1 MGIERKF
8 RRTAGAEISGRPD
21 PARSAPIRGDRRSW
35 WGIFAH
41 MTAARAWLAAA
52 VSLALGL
59 VTGGDLRAQTAL
71 RPLSLAEAIR
81 IALDQS
87 PDLETAEHRT
97 NAAHAAI
104 DQTEAAFYPQLRM
117 SSGYA
122 ATNDSVQAF
131 MMTLGQR
138 DFDPTVNFN
147 HPGTTDNLN
156 IRFKAIYSIY
166 NGGRDRAGREAALAT
181 SEAQQQQLAATQN
194 ALVLEVTRAFH
205 TIRKARRLVEVEE
218 AAMASMEANLAVAQ
232 SRFEQGLALKS
243 DVLDAEVRLAEA
255 REREVRAQTALA
267 RSNTLFRSA
276 LGVGE
281 GEAVTASEAVDDA
294 ELDDLAE
301 QQAAAAALQDAAH
314 PLDVSSRP
322 EWQAAQRAVEALEQ
336 EVRVAFGGYLP
347 RVDAFANYDL
357 NSGLGDGF
365 EDNWI
370 AGVNIEVDL
379 FDGFLTHSRVH
390 ESRARLLE
398 SRAWLRRILLDLQ
411 AEARQAELGVR
422 EAAARLATSTRS
434 VAQAQESLEIAKER
448 YAGGLALLT
457 QVLDAETALSAARQ
471 RRIAA
476 RADYRIM
483 RASLGWALGQPWAEW
498 Q

>member
-8 RRTAGAEISGRPD
+8 RWIAGAEISGRPNST
-21 PARSAPIRGDRRSW
+21 RSAPWLRRRRSW

-41 MTAARAWLAAA
+41 VPGARVCFLFA
-52 VSLALGL
+52 VSLMLGI
-59 VTGGDLRAQTAL
+59 VPGGALRAQTAL

-104 DQTEAAFYPQLRM
+104 DQTEAAFYPQVRM
-117 SSGYA
+117 SGGYA

-138 DFDPTVNFN
+138 DFDPTANFN
-147 HPGTTDNLN
+147 HPSTTDNLN

-205 TIRKARRLVEVEE
+205 TIRKARRLVEVER
-218 AAMASMEANLAVAQ
+218 AATASMEANLAVAQ

-267 RSNTLFRSA
+267 RSNTLFRSV

-281 GEAVTASEAVDDA
+281 GERVTASEAADDT
-294 ELDDLAE
+294 ELDDLAQ
-301 QQAAAAALQDAAH
+301 QQAAADALQDAAQ
-314 PLDVSSRP
+314 PLEVSRRP

-357 NSGLGDGF
+357 NSGLGNDF
-365 EDNWI
+365 EDSWI

-390 ESRARLLE
+390 ESRARVLE
-398 SRAWLRRILLDLQ
+398 SRAWLRRVLLDLQ
-411 AEARQAELGVR
+411 AEARQAQLGVR

-434 VAQAQESLEIAKER
+434 VAQAQESLEIAKDR